1 MKLDL
6 DGLNADSLICMLK
19 ASFSLENWDAM
30 IEVAD
35 KLITWIT
42 LLYETSRNTTSNTTR
57 EQNLKRSIPFYFGFS
72 LCSKGIALQKLGKY
86 PEARMCIVKYS
97 DLGWIK
103 GLDEEGN
110 HEVNYYRSIAEANTY
125 VLDLLEGKTGVLK
138 EYVKFI
144 RNNAEEELLPGLI
157 TILESSIK
165 YNYSVDWILTEFEIN
180 VNAIEKQETTESIR
194 YFMDYKFLLAMYH
207 YKQGNMYDAIN
218 LTLETLRSSIKLK
231 DDTGFKKAAALF
243 EILRDDANQSQ
254 LQVHHNI
261 MKTIIER
268 ELTNEKE
275 IVLADSR
282 SLD

>member
-6 DGLNADSLICMLK
+6 DGLNADCLTCMLK

-30 IEVAD
+30 IEIAD
-35 KLITWIT
+35 KLITQIAVI
-42 LLYETSRNTTSNTTR
+42 YETSSDTMR
-57 EQNLKRSIPFYFGFS
+57 EQNLKRSIPYYFGFS

-86 PEARMCIVKYS
+86 PEARMCIQKYAE
-97 DLGWIK
+97 LGWIK
-103 GLDEEGN
+103 GLDDEGIN
-110 HEVNYYRSIAEANTY
+110 EIKYYCNIAKANTY

-144 RNNAEEELLPGLI
+144 RNSAEEELLPGLI

-165 YNYSVDWILTEFEIN
+165 YNYSVDWILREFEIYAN
-180 VNAIEKQETTESIR
+180 DIGARGTQESTR
-194 YFMDYKFLLAMYH
+194 YFVDYKFLLAMYH
-207 YKQGNMYDAIN
+207 YKQENMCDAIN
-218 LTLETLRSSIKLK
+218 TILETLLLSIKLK

-243 EILRDDANQSQ
+243 EILRDYANQSQ

-275 IVLADSR
+275 NVLAYSR

>member
-6 DGLNADSLICMLK
+6 DGLNADSLTCMLK

-30 IEVAD
+30 IEIAD
-35 KLITWIT
+35 RLITQIA
-42 LLYETSRNTTSNTTR
+42 LIYETSSDTLR
-57 EQNLKRSIPFYFGFS
+57 EQNLKRSIPYYFGFS

-86 PEARMCIVKYS
+86 PEARMCIQKYAE
-97 DLGWIK
+97 LGWIK
-103 GLDEEGN
+103 GLNEEGIN
-110 HEVNYYRSIAEANTY
+110 EVKYYRNIAKANTY
-125 VLDLLEGKTGVLK
+125 VLDLLEGQKGVLN
-138 EYVKFI
+138 EYVQFI
-144 RNNAEEELLPGLI
+144 RNSAEEELLPGLI

-165 YNYSVDWILTEFEIN
+165 YNYSVDWILREFEIN
-180 VNAIEKQETTESIR
+180 ANDIGARGTKESIR
-194 YFMDYKFLLAMYH
+194 YFVDYKFLLAMYH
-207 YKQGNMYDAIN
+207 YKQENTFDAIN
-218 LTLETLRSSIKLK
+218 IILETLLLSITLK

-275 IVLADSR
+275 NVIAYSR
-282 SLD
+282 NLD